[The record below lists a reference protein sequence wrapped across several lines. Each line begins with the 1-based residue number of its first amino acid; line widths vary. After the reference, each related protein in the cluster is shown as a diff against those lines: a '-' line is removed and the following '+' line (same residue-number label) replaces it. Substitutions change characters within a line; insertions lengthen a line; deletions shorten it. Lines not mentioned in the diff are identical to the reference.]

1 MYQRLYIF
9 RLQQP
14 ENNFCLMLF
23 IESDVDLTA
32 IIEQKF
38 TNIVDDLFYDEFME
52 YLKGN
57 DSLSIDD
64 YRVFWWWIYVGKNKS
79 RTNFFQVI
87 KKSRVPI
94 IKLFIGG
101 IEVNCLLCFPCFLLK

>member
-1 MYQRLYIF
+1 
-9 RLQQP
+9 
-14 ENNFCLMLF
+14 MLF

-64 YRVFWWWIYVGKNKS
+64 YRVF
-79 RTNFFQVI
+79 
-87 KKSRVPI
+87 
-94 IKLFIGG
+94 
-101 IEVNCLLCFPCFLLK
+101 